1 MGKHVITMNRFQC
14 KEVGRAFTNAEA
26 EAEAEAEAKKLQREL
41 MQRPF

>member
-14 KEVGRAFTNAEA
+14 KEVGRAFTI
-26 EAEAEAEAKKLQREL
+26 AEAEAEAKKLQREL

>member
-14 KEVGRAFTNAEA
+14 KEVGRVFTIAEV
-26 EAEAEAEAKKLQREL
+26 EAKKLQREL